1 MLQNYQLSCVEKH
14 FKYRILNSHSIAFT
28 DFSNLSQS
36 FLSGSIRC
44 IYIAGHDQHALLPY
58 LHFLSRSAH
67 LSAAPLASGK
77 IRHVKAVKEESA
89 PSHHPWQNQSSSSGS
104 SSQITGEKA
113 SDLNPI
119 CTPCGTLSS
128 RTAAS

>member
-44 IYIAGHDQHALLPY
+44 IYIAGHDQHHILLP
-58 LHFLSRSAH
+58 
-67 LSAAPLASGK
+67 
-77 IRHVKAVKEESA
+77 
-89 PSHHPWQNQSSSSGS
+89 
-104 SSQITGEKA
+104 
-113 SDLNPI
+113 
-119 CTPCGTLSS
+119 
-128 RTAAS
+128 